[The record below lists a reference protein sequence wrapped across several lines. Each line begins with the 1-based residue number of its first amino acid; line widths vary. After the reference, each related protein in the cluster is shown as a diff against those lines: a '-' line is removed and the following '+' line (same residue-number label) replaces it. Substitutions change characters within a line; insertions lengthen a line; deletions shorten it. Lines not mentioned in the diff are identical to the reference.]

1 MRKTLASFLIL
12 LLPGLLLAQTTTI
25 PPARPLVLTNVTV
38 IDVTGAPSK
47 SDMTV
52 IVEGNRIAAV
62 GKSGRVRIPKGAQVV
77 DASGKFLIPG
87 LWDMHTHTLREE
99 RIGTF
104 FPLFIANGITG
115 VRDMAMPLGN
125 LELLK
130 QWRKEIQA
138 GRRIGPRI
146 FASGATLGGVRP
158 QLTIPVATEAEARQA
173 VVTLKQ
179 RGADFIKVLSLLPR
193 PLFFAVADEAKK
205 QGLTFVGHV
214 PVSVTA
220 TEASDARQKSME
232 HLYGILESCSADEA
246 EVRNEVEQAAK
257 NPDTWSAWGAIVRTT
272 DRMYGRQAREKTYIS
287 EKCAALF
294 ARFVRNSTWQCPTLV
309 MRRALALREDDSF
322 RNDARLRYIPQ
333 SEVKGW
339 TAQTDTR
346 NVNLTAE
353 EITNRKIRLE
363 KETELVG
370 EMHRAGVK
378 ILAGTDLGNPYVYPG
393 FSLHDELALLVQAGL
408 TPLEALQTAIINPA
422 KFFGKEKEL
431 GTIEKGKLADL
442 VLLDANPLADINNTR
457 KINAVVLNGRLL
469 DRAALDKLLA
479 DVEAAANK
487 K

>member
-1 MRKTLASFLIL
+1 MRTILAQLLIL

-38 IDVTGAPSK
+38 IDVTGEPSK
-47 SDMTV
+47 SNMTV
-52 IVEGNRIAAV
+52 IVEGDRIAAV
-62 GKSGRVRIPKGAQVV
+62 GKTGKVRLPRNAQVV

-99 RIGTF
+99 RVETF
-104 FPLFIANGITG
+104 FSLFIVNGVTG
-115 VRDMAMPLGN
+115 VRDMGMPLKN

-130 QWRKEIQA
+130 QWRKEIQE
-138 GRRIGPRI
+138 GTRTGPRI
-146 FASGATLGGVRP
+146 VASGATLGGARP
-158 QLTIPVATEAEARQA
+158 QLTFTVATEAEARQA

-179 RGADFIKVLSLLPR
+179 RGADFIKVYSLLSR
-193 PLFFAVADEAKK
+193 PLFFAVSDEAKK

-220 TEASDARQKSME
+220 AEASDAGQKSME
-232 HLYGILESCSADEA
+232 HLYGILESCSANEA
-246 EVRNEVEQAAK
+246 EVRKEVERAAN
-257 NPDTWSAWGAIVRTT
+257 NPDTWSAWGAVVRTT
-272 DRMYGRQAREKTYIS
+272 DRMYGRQAREKTYS
-287 EKCAALF
+287 REKCAALF
-294 ARFVRNSTWQCPTLV
+294 ARFVRNGTWQCPTLV

-322 RNDARLRYIPQ
+322 RNDARQRYIPQ

-339 TAQTDTR
+339 TGQTDTR
-346 NVNLTAE
+346 NLNLTAE

-363 KETELVG
+363 KEAELVG
-370 EMHRAGVK
+370 EMHRAGVT

-408 TPLEALQTAIINPA
+408 TPLEALQTATINPA
-422 KFFGKEKEL
+422 RFFGKEKEF

-442 VLLDANPLADINNTR
+442 VLLEANPLETIGNTQ
-457 KINAVVLNGRLL
+457 KIAAVVVNGRYLPKESL
-469 DRAALDKLLA
+469 QRMLV
-479 DVEAAANK
+479 DVEAMANK